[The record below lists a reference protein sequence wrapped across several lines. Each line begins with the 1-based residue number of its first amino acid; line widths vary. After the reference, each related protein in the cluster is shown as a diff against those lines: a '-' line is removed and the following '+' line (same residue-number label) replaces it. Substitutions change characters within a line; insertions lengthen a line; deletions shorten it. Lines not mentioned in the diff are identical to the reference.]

1 MATSGKEWRKAREEG
16 VEITFPS
23 GRVAAIRPIEV
34 DHFLLAG
41 GHIPDFLTPIV
52 LDMINGK
59 GYMMELPLHEQLEKS
74 KDFLMFLNELAK
86 AAFVNPKVVDDPQA
100 DDEISIDDLTYG
112 DKTIVYRFF
121 SRPAEVL
128 RRFRDSWAKS
138 VAFVDAPQ
146 NDGTPAIE
154 VAQNQAVVE
163 QLVGLPG

>member
-34 DHFLLAG
+34 DHFLLTG

-59 GYMMELPLHEQLEKS
+59 SYMMDMPLHEQLEKS
-74 KDFLMFLNELAK
+74 KDFLTFLNELSK

-100 DDEISIDDLTYG
+100 DDEISVDDLTYG
-112 DKTIVYRFF
+112 EKTIVYRFF

-138 VAFVDAPQ
+138 VAFVDVAQ
-146 NDGTPAIE
+146 NDGSHPID
-154 VAQNQAVVE
+154 VAQNSAVVE
-163 QLVGLPG
+163 QLIGVPG